1 MGSATKE
8 KGSSPEEVG
17 SGPPPTRNNRYH
29 HYSGLPMDP
38 LIVTQNKNNGMMNS
52 TAAAVNLRHKMNN
65 SGFFVFDEEDM
76 KRMTEMSPREL
87 THRAGG

>member
-1 MGSATKE
+1 
-8 KGSSPEEVG
+8 
-17 SGPPPTRNNRYH
+17 
-29 HYSGLPMDP
+29 
-38 LIVTQNKNNGMMNS
+38 MMNS
-52 TAAAVNLRHKMNN
+52 TTAAVNLRQKMNN